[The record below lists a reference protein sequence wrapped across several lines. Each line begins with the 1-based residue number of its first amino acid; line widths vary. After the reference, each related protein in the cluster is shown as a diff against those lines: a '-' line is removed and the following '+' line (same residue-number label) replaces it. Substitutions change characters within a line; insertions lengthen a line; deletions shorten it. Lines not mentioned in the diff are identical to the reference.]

1 MIPARSSTD
10 KFRSAFSGFRGFQ
23 LLALLGATALPLSAE
38 AQATDSPATG
48 GAPAT
53 VEAPPAP
60 APVPSAPVARVETP
74 PPTSPIEPA
83 EPVLHAAATSPAPA
97 TESVA
102 EPRKKKKHK
111 KKHKSAAERDDNPGA
126 TEPQSD
132 ELLRDETATKDDKVA
147 KAAKHDLRL
156 KGRIFVLG
164 ELSHRRETVVGSTG
178 ALEERNRDAL
188 DLWLRSA
195 RVGLDYRSPLRF
207 LRAQVEIEAT
217 RKPRLKDAYLQA
229 GKKFFVKAGQFK
241 LPSPALE
248 QHSSWHLP
256 LARRGMLHDLM
267 TDWLD
272 IAGRAPGVAVGYHGR
287 SKLKLRLTLGA
298 FQGSTLKQVV
308 PGDRDVKL
316 IDHASLTAQTY
327 AARAQMSLASVQ
339 IGAWYEQRVGSIETG
354 AYSHFAT
361 FGLDAGLSQKLGG
374 GTLRVWL
381 DASGGESLYVNADK
395 PGDDPYPWFAA
406 GRALVGYRFGG
417 EGFAQSYVEPFGFLA
432 LLDPDTQVVSD
443 FVSEAAVGVAVGF
456 WEHARLTLQAE
467 MTDGQRNFPNGFL
480 DNQNPDHM
488 SLVLLAGASF

>member
-1 MIPARSSTD
+1 
-10 KFRSAFSGFRGFQ
+10 
-23 LLALLGATALPLSAE
+23 
-38 AQATDSPATG
+38 
-48 GAPAT
+48 
-53 VEAPPAP
+53 
-60 APVPSAPVARVETP
+60 VETP
-74 PPTSPIEPA
+74 PRTAQIEPA
-83 EPVLHAAATSPAPA
+83 EPALDAAATSPAPA
-97 TESVA
+97 SEPVA
-102 EPRKKKKHK
+102 ERPKKKHK
-111 KKHKSAAERDDNPGA
+111 KKHKGAAERDDKLGDA
-126 TEPQSD
+126 EPQSD
-132 ELLRDETATKDDKVA
+132 ELLRDEPATKDDELA
-147 KAAKHDLRL
+147 KANKHDLRL
-156 KGRIFVLG
+156 KGRVLVLG
-164 ELSHRRETVVGSTG
+164 EVSHRRETVVGSTG
-178 ALEERNRDAL
+178 ALEARNRDAV

-195 RVGLDYRSPLRF
+195 RVGIDYRSPLRF
-207 LRAQVEIEAT
+207 LRAQIEIEAA

-248 QHSSWHLP
+248 QESSWHLP

-272 IAGRAPGVAVGYHGR
+272 IAGRAPGIAIGYHGR
-287 SKLKLRLTLGA
+287 SNLKLRLTLGA

-308 PGDRDVKL
+308 PGDRDVRL

-327 AARAQMSLASVQ
+327 AARAQISLAGVQ

-361 FGLDAGLSQKLGG
+361 FGLDAGLSRQLGG
-374 GTLRVWL
+374 GALRVWL
-381 DASGGESLYVNADK
+381 DASGGESLYVNVDK

-406 GRALVGYRFGG
+406 GRALIGYRFGG
-417 EGFAQSYVEPFGFLA
+417 EAFGQPYVEPFGFFA

-443 FVSEAAVGVAVGF
+443 FVSEAAVGVAAGF
-456 WEHARLTLQAE
+456 WDHARLTLQAE